1 MTPENILKWAEVGA
15 VLINQLGVPIASMI
29 RMFREVGGTEEEL
42 LDLIYKWASLHTS
55 VVDRIAFLKAAI
67 SVMEEP

>member
-29 RMFREVGGTEEEL
+29 KMFREAGGTEEEL
-42 LDLIYKWASLHTS
+42 VELIARWAALHDT
-55 VVDRIAFLKAAI
+55 VEARVAFLKAAI
-67 SVMEEP
+67 LAAAEG